1 MLIKDSIILFYIMEQ
16 SKIVQ
21 VTDINRK
28 RSSLKNPEDMRKILD
43 FKSKNL
49 QFELDVIQEIKEV
62 SQVKTLMH
70 SS

>member
-1 MLIKDSIILFYIMEQ
+1 MEN

-49 QFELDVIQEIKEV
+49 QFDLDVIQEIKEV
-62 SQVKTLMH
+62 S
-70 SS
+70 